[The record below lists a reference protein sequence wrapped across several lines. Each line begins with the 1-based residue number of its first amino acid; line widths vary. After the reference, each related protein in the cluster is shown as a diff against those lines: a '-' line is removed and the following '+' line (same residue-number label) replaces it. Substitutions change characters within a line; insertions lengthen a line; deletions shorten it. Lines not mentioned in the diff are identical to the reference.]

1 MTARYQISNC
11 RSGIVLG
18 IYEADS
24 KQAALDA
31 MARDAGY
38 ADYASADAVAP
49 AAPGEILVEV
59 LSDR

>member
-1 MTARYQISNC
+1 MTTRYRISNR

-18 IYEADS
+18 VYEADNAR
-24 KQAALDA
+24 AALDA
-31 MARDAGY
+31 LARDAGY
-38 ADYASADAVAP
+38 ADYASANAVAP

>member
-1 MTARYQISNC
+1 MTARYRISNC

-24 KQAALDA
+24 EHAALDA

-38 ADYASADAVAP
+38 ADYASADAIAP

-59 LSDR
+59 LCK